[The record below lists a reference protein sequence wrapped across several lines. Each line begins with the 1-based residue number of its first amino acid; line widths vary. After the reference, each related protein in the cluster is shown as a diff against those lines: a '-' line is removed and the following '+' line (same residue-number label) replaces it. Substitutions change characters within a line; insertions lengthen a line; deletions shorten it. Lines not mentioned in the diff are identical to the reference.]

1 MFVFMSAFLFED
13 IPIIHYIAHRMYL
26 LWQRAE
32 PPNSKSDGARF
43 CALMEQRIKIL
54 VAVTSCTLAK

>member
-1 MFVFMSAFLFED
+1 VFVFMSAFLFED

-26 LWQRAE
+26 LWQCSE
-32 PPNSKSDGARF
+32 PPNSKFDGAHF